1 MVARKIFVTLRI
13 AAPALARLAAVA
25 RVDLWSGDTS
35 PPHDELL
42 RRITDADGILSMLAD
57 RLDAATIA
65 AAPRLSVISNYAVG
79 FDNIDLRAATERGIA
94 VGHTPGVLTETTADL
109 AFALL
114 MAAARRVAEGDRYVR
129 EGRWR
134 TWGPEI
140 LLGRD
145 LFGATL
151 GIIGFGA
158 IGQAMARR
166 GTGFKMRVLYTA
178 RSLKEGV
185 AAQRVGLEELL
196 RESDFVSIHVP
207 LTAETRHMLGAR
219 EFAIM
224 KPGAIVINT
233 SRGAVIDQKALAA
246 SIRSGY
252 LGGAG
257 LDVTDPEPIEPGDLL
272 LELPNVVITPHIG
285 SASHATRLKMAEM
298 AVDNILDVFA
308 GRLPRFCANPKVEPR
323 RISE

>member
-1 MVARKIFVTLRI
+1 MAAKKIFVTLRI
-13 AAPALARLAAVA
+13 AEPALARLAAVA
-25 RVDLWSGDTS
+25 QVDLWSGEAS

-42 RRITDADGILSMLAD
+42 RRIADADAVLSMLAD
-57 RLDAATIA
+57 RLDAAAIA
-65 AAPRLSVISNYAVG
+65 AAPLLSAISNYAVG
-79 FDNIDLRAATERGIA
+79 VDNIDLHAATERGIA

-114 MAAARRVAEGDRYVR
+114 TAAARRVVEGDRYVR

-134 TWGPEI
+134 AWGPEI

-145 LFGATL
+145 VFGATL
-151 GIIGFGA
+151 GIIGLGA

-166 GTGFKMRVLYTA
+166 ATGFKMRVLYTA

-207 LTAETRHMLGAR
+207 LTAQPRHMLGGR
-219 EFAIM
+219 EFALM

-246 SIRSGY
+246 SIRSGH

-257 LDVTDPEPIEPGDLL
+257 LDVTDPEPIEPGDPLL
-272 LELPNVVITPHIG
+272 ALPNVVITPHCAGITPEALEAG
-285 SASHATRLKMAEM
+285 LRM
-298 AVDNILDVFA
+298 AVENIWEFLA
-308 GRLPRFCANPKVEPR
+308 GRPAHVV
-323 RISE
+323 IA

>member
-1 MVARKIFVTLRI
+1 MAAKRVFVSLRI
-13 AAPALARLAAVA
+13 AAPALARLAAA
-25 RVDLWSGDTS
+25 AQVDLWSGDAS

-42 RRITDADGILSMLAD
+42 SRIADADGVLSMLAD

-65 AAPRLSVISNYAVG
+65 TAPRLSVISNYAVG

-114 MAAARRVAEGDRYVR
+114 MAVARRVAEGDRYVR

-145 LFGATL
+145 LFGANL
-151 GIIGFGA
+151 GIVGFGA

-166 GTGFKMRVLYTA
+166 GAGFKMRVLYTA

-185 AAQRVGLEELL
+185 AAQRAGLEELL

-246 SIRSGY
+246 SIRSGH

-257 LDVTDPEPIEPGDLL
+257 LDVTDPEPIEPGDPLL
-272 LELPNVVITPHIG
+272 DLPNAVITPHIG

-308 GRLPRFCANPKVEPR
+308 GRLPRFCANPKVELR